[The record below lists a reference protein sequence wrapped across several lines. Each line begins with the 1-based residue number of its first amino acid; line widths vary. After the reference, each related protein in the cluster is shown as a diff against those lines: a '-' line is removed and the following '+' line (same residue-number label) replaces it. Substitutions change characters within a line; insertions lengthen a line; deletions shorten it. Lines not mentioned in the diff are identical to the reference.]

1 MLLGNLEICNI
12 IRSKSMSEHLPKLSL
27 IQGVG
32 ISVAGALIPIIAR
45 SQSKSAKTDST
56 PIKIVGGVALPDPNA
71 INKKIQKDYPA
82 ELFDDPNY
90 TQKGAEL
97 NSSTTTNPAT
107 IPGVAPG
114 VTSGNGNMTSIGT
127 SQYTFVLSTPI
138 LIAIM
143 VVVGGLA
150 LFPIVQML
158 LNSKKILAFKKN
170 STLSKL
176 FDRVQKPKVLE
187 SDEFLHQRNLDQLT
201 AITAQAE
208 SIHGEK
214 FGNNEFTT
222 FIKIKSYIY
231 RSMDEYAGLDHN
243 IDMLTAAVSAQNSF
257 LTIEGSESR
266 HCSSTQQELYKLVN
280 KLLREEIDP
289 KELVQQANIKLAEL
303 LPLLKTEEGKVALQ
317 TYVQEIDKVSQ
328 NPLGLKLLLLF
339 KQYNFDDFST
349 LRSVNNTID
358 KLGNED
364 LLNLDGLLVLVMVK
378 YDIFEKLGPIIGVT
392 EEHNRPETYAKM
404 LQYVGLKAHH
414 EESYQKF
421 QDFLLLIKK
430 WGTHYQTVINVR
442 QKYNAKEYRL
452 SKSFTATIP
461 GIELY
466 KKYKDILP
474 ATGVVAAKPLPV
486 RTVDLPTL
494 VVVTAAEKEVELE
507 ADNVLVSM
515 K

>member
-1 MLLGNLEICNI
+1 
-12 IRSKSMSEHLPKLSL
+12 MSDHLPKLSL
-27 IQGVG
+27 IKGVG
-32 ISVAGALIPIIAR
+32 ISVAGTLIPTIAHA
-45 SQSKSAKTDST
+45 QAKPATTEAT
-56 PIKIVGGVALPDPNA
+56 PPKTVGGVALPDPNA
-71 INKKIQKDYPA
+71 INKKIQKDYPS

-90 TQKGAEL
+90 TKKGAEL
-97 NSSTTTNPAT
+97 NGAATTSPASTPGITPGNNNTTA
-107 IPGVAPG
+107 
-114 VTSGNGNMTSIGT
+114 IGT
-127 SQYTFVLSTPI
+127 SQYTFVLSTPL

-150 LFPIVQML
+150 MFPVLQML
-158 LNSKKILAFKKN
+158 LNSKKILAFKDN
-170 STLSKL
+170 ATFLKL
-176 FDRVQKPKVLE
+176 FDRFQKPKVLE

-208 SIHGEK
+208 IIHGEK

-280 KLLREEIDP
+280 RLLREEIEP
-289 KELVQQANIKLAEL
+289 KELVQQANAKLVEL
-303 LPLLKTEEGKVALQ
+303 LPLLKTEEGRIALQ
-317 TYVQEIDKVSQ
+317 TYVKEIDKVSQ

-349 LRSVNNTID
+349 LRSVSDTIS

-364 LLNLDGLLVLVMVK
+364 LLNLDGLLLLVMLK
-378 YDIFEKLGPIIGVT
+378 YDIFEKLGPIIGVS

-421 QDFLLLIKK
+421 QDFLILIKR
-430 WGTHYQTVINVR
+430 WGTHYQTVRNVR
-442 QKYNAKEYRL
+442 QKYDPKEYRL
-452 SKSFTATIP
+452 SKGFTATIP
-461 GIELY
+461 GLELY

-474 ATGVVAAKPLPV
+474 ATAAVATKPSPV
-486 RTVDLPTL
+486 TTVDLPTL
-494 VVVTAAEKEVELE
+494 VVTAPSEPEIEVE
-507 ADNVLVSM
+507 ADDVLVEM

>member
-1 MLLGNLEICNI
+1 
-12 IRSKSMSEHLPKLSL
+12 MSGYLPKLSL

-32 ISVAGALIPIIAR
+32 IAALSAGIPTVAR
-45 SQSKSAKTDST
+45 SEGDKPLFVNPADK
-56 PIKIVGGVALPDPNA
+56 
-71 INKKIQKDYPA
+71 INKNIEKNYPP
-82 ELFDDPNY
+82 ELLGDSQP
-90 TQKGAEL
+90 TPATPTPTPTPT
-97 NSSTTTNPAT
+97 STTA
-107 IPGVAPG
+107 APSSN
-114 VTSGNGNMTSIGT
+114 TTAIGT

-143 VVVGGLA
+143 VVVGGLG
-150 LFPIVQML
+150 LFPILQML
-158 LNSKKILAFKKN
+158 LNSKKILALKDN
-170 STLSKL
+170 SPLAKL

-222 FIKIKSYIY
+222 FIKIKSYIH
-231 RSMDEYAGLDHN
+231 RGMDEYAGLDHN

-280 KLLREEIDP
+280 RLLREEIDP
-289 KELVQQANIKLAEL
+289 QELVAQANAKLEEL
-303 LPLLKTEEGKVALQ
+303 LPLLKTEEGKVALK
-317 TYVQEIDKVSQ
+317 TYAKEIDKVSQ

-349 LRSVNNTID
+349 LRSVSDTIN

-364 LLNLDGLLVLVMVK
+364 LLNLDGLLLLVMVK

-430 WGTHYQTVINVR
+430 WGTHYQTVVNVR

-452 SKSFTATIP
+452 SKGFTATIP
-461 GIELY
+461 GLELY
-466 KKYKDILP
+466 KKYKDLLP
-474 ATGVVAAKPLPV
+474 GKNVAAAKPSPV
-486 RTVDLPTL
+486 TTVDLPTL
-494 VVVTAAEKEVELE
+494 VIVAEVEAEVEVKADVE
-507 ADNVLVSM
+507 AEDVLVGM

>member
-1 MLLGNLEICNI
+1 
-12 IRSKSMSEHLPKLSL
+12 MSGYLPKLSL

-32 ISVAGALIPIIAR
+32 IAALSTGIPTVAR
-45 SQSKSAKTDST
+45 SEGDKPLFVNPADK
-56 PIKIVGGVALPDPNA
+56 
-71 INKKIQKDYPA
+71 INKNIEKNYPP
-82 ELFDDPNY
+82 ELLGDSQP
-90 TQKGAEL
+90 TPATPTPTPTPT
-97 NSSTTTNPAT
+97 STTA
-107 IPGVAPG
+107 APSSN
-114 VTSGNGNMTSIGT
+114 TTAIGT
-127 SQYTFVLSTPI
+127 AQYTFVLSTPI
-138 LIAIM
+138 LIAIL

-150 LFPIVQML
+150 LFPIMQML
-158 LNSKKILAFKKN
+158 LNSKKILAFQQN
-170 STLSKL
+170 SPLAKL

-201 AITAQAE
+201 TIAAQAE

-222 FIKIKSYIY
+222 FVKIKSYIH
-231 RSMDEYAGLDHN
+231 RSMGEYAGLDHN

-280 KLLREEIDP
+280 RLLREEISP
-289 KELVQQANIKLAEL
+289 QELVQQANQKLGEL
-303 LPLLKTEEGKVALQ
+303 LPLLKTEEGRVALQ
-317 TYVQEIDKVSQ
+317 NYVKEIEKVSQ

-349 LRSVNNTID
+349 LRSVSTTINQ
-358 KLGNED
+358 LGNED

-378 YDIFEKLGPIIGVT
+378 YDIFEKLGPIIGVL

-466 KKYKDILP
+466 KKYKEIQP
-474 ATGVVAAKPLPV
+474 VVSAAAPKPSPV
-486 RTVDLPTL
+486 ATVDLPTL
-494 VVVTAAEKEVELE
+494 VVAAKVEVKLAAES
-507 ADNVLVSM
+507 DDVLVKM

>member
-1 MLLGNLEICNI
+1 
-12 IRSKSMSEHLPKLSL
+12 MSSHLPKSL
-27 IQGVG
+27 LISSLG
-32 ISVAGALIPIIAR
+32 ISVSSVLTPVVAR
-45 SQSKSAKTDST
+45 SQEKTTKTEAT
-56 PIKIVGGVALPDPNA
+56 PPRTVGGVVLPDPNA
-71 INKKIQKDYPA
+71 INKKIQKDYPS

-97 NSSTTTNPAT
+97 NGSTPANPAT
-107 IPGVAPG
+107 IPGVTPG
-114 VTSGNGNMTSIGT
+114 NNNTTSIGT
-127 SQYTFVLSTPI
+127 SQYTFVLSTPL
-138 LIAIM
+138 LIAIL
-143 VVVGGLA
+143 VIVGGLGM
-150 LFPIVQML
+150 FPIVQML
-158 LNSKKILAFKKN
+158 LNSKKILALKDN
-170 STLSKL
+170 SPLAKL

-187 SDEFLHQRNLDQLT
+187 SDEFLHQRNFDQLT

-222 FIKIKSYIY
+222 FVKIKSYIH
-231 RSMDEYAGLDHN
+231 RGIDEYAGLDHN

-280 KLLREEIDP
+280 KLLREEIEP
-289 KELVQQANIKLAEL
+289 KELVNQANLKLAEL
-303 LPLLKTEEGKVALQ
+303 LPLLKTEEGKVSLQ
-317 TYVQEIDKVSQ
+317 TYAKEIDKVSQ

-349 LRSVNNTID
+349 LRSVNDTIN

-364 LLNLDGLLVLVMVK
+364 LLNLDGLLMLVMVK

-404 LQYVGLKAHH
+404 LQYVGLKSHH

-430 WGTHYQTVINVR
+430 WGTHYETVSNVR

-452 SKSFTATIP
+452 PKGFTAAIP

-466 KKYKDILP
+466 KKYKDIKP
-474 ATGVVAAKPLPV
+474 VASEATAKPSPAKAE
-486 RTVDLPTL
+486 LPTL
-494 VVVTAAEKEVELE
+494 VVVAAVEPEVAAE
-507 ADNVLVSM
+507 DVLVGT

>member
-1 MLLGNLEICNI
+1 
-12 IRSKSMSEHLPKLSL
+12 MSDYLPKLSL

-32 ISVAGALIPIIAR
+32 ISVLTAGIPTVAR
-45 SQSKSAKTDST
+45 SEAEKTTDKPLFVNPADKINKNIEKNYPPELLDNSQST
-56 PIKIVGGVALPDPNA
+56 PAT
-71 INKKIQKDYPA
+71 PA
-82 ELFDDPNY
+82 PAPAP
-90 TQKGAEL
+90 T
-97 NSSTTTNPAT
+97 STTA
-107 IPGVAPG
+107 APSSN
-114 VTSGNGNMTSIGT
+114 TTAIGT
-127 SQYTFVLSTPI
+127 AQYTFVVSTPI

-150 LFPIVQML
+150 AFPIVQML
-158 LNSKKILAFKKN
+158 LNSNKILAFKDN
-170 STLSKL
+170 SPLAKL
-176 FDRVQKPKVLE
+176 FDRFQKPKVLE

-222 FIKIKSYIY
+222 FVKIKSYIH
-231 RSMDEYAGLDHN
+231 RSMGEYAGLDHN

-280 KLLREEIDP
+280 RLLREEIEP
-289 KELVQQANIKLAEL
+289 QELVQQAQTKLAEL

-317 TYVQEIDKVSQ
+317 TYVKEIEKISQ

-349 LRSVNNTID
+349 LRSVSATINQ
-358 KLGNED
+358 LGNED

-378 YDIFEKLGPIIGVT
+378 YDIFEKLGPIIGVD

-404 LQYVGLKAHH
+404 LQYVGLKTHH

-430 WGTHYQTVINVR
+430 WGTHYQTVSNVR

-452 SKSFTATIP
+452 SKGFTATIP

-466 KKYKDILP
+466 KKYKDMQP
-474 ATGVVAAKPLPV
+474 VASAVTAKPSPV
-486 RTVDLPTL
+486 KTVDLPTL
-494 VVVTAAEKEVELE
+494 AVAAETEVEVTAE
-507 ADNVLVSM
+507 AATDDVLVGM

>member
-1 MLLGNLEICNI
+1 
-12 IRSKSMSEHLPKLSL
+12 MSDHLPKLSL
-27 IQGVG
+27 IKGVG
-32 ISVAGALIPIIAR
+32 ISVAGTLIPTIAR
-45 SQSKSAKTDST
+45 AQAKPAKTEAT
-56 PIKIVGGVALPDPNA
+56 PPRTVGGVALPDPNA
-71 INKKIQKDYPA
+71 INKKIQQDYPA
-82 ELFDDPNY
+82 ELFDDPKY

-97 NSSTTTNPAT
+97 NGTTTT
-107 IPGVAPG
+107 IPANTPGVVPEVVPG
-114 VTSGNGNMTSIGT
+114 VTSGNNNTTAIGT
-127 SQYTFVLSTPI
+127 SNYTFVVSTP
-138 LIAIM
+138 LLMGIM

-158 LNSKKILAFKKN
+158 LNSKKILAFKDN
-170 STLSKL
+170 SPLAKL
-176 FDRVQKPKVLE
+176 FDRFQKPKVLE

-222 FIKIKSYIY
+222 FIKIKSYIH
-231 RSMDEYAGLDHN
+231 RGMDEYAGLDHN

-280 KLLREEIDP
+280 RLLREDIDS
-289 KELVQQANIKLAEL
+289 KELVAQANVKLAEL

-317 TYVQEIDKVSQ
+317 TYAKEIEKVSQ

-349 LRSVNNTID
+349 LRSVSDTIN

-364 LLNLDGLLVLVMVK
+364 LLNLDGLLLLVMTK
-378 YDIFEKLGPIIGVT
+378 YDIFEKLGPIIGVA

-430 WGTHYQTVINVR
+430 WGVHYQTVSNVR
-442 QKYNAKEYRL
+442 QKYSAKEYRL
-452 SKSFTATIP
+452 SKGFTATIP
-461 GIELY
+461 GLELY
-466 KKYKDILP
+466 KKYKDLKP
-474 ATGVVAAKPLPV
+474 VATKPSPV
-486 RTVDLPTL
+486 TTVDLPTL
-494 VVVTAAEKEVELE
+494 VVVAEVETDVEVTPAE
-507 ADNVLVSM
+507 AAADDVLVSM